1 MTTNNLD
8 KYAALGAKAVA
19 EGKDMTKAS
28 AGGGGDYL
36 PPAAGLCWLR
46 FVAYV
51 ELGKQP
57 GTFQGKPTIKDEVQL
72 VFELSGPKHPPT
84 ITDSGEKIPHRV
96 TVTIPLSLNE
106 KAHFFKL
113 FNRMNY
119 AGDAQ
124 HMVQLLGRA
133 FKGKIV
139 HRTYKGRDGKDR
151 ISAELFD
158 KSVSSFTIEPP
169 RYDVT
174 DPDSGEVL
182 ETKVK
187 VVDPAITPVKAF
199 LWEYS
204 DLADWANLF
213 IPGEYP
219 ERKDEKT
226 GLVTAPAKSKNVLQ
240 NAIKRAA
247 NFKGS
252 PVYNLI
258 AAANGNLDIP
268 EAEQPDSEGEASAAS
283 EAAAAV
289 AKAAAVPTPVGAAAD
304 DALNGIA

>member
-1 MTTNNLD
+1 MTTNNNLD
-8 KYAALGAKAVA
+8 KYAAMGAKAAA
-19 EGKDMTKAS
+19 EGKDMTKS
-28 AGGGGDYL
+28 VAGGGGDYT

-51 ELGKQP
+51 ELGKQV
-57 GTFQGKPTIKDEVQL
+57 GSFQGKPTVKDEVSL
-72 VFELSGPKHPPT
+72 VFELSGPKHPPSISDAGVKT
-84 ITDSGEKIPHRV
+84 PQRV
-96 TVTIPLSLNE
+96 TIEVPLSLNE

-113 FNRMNY
+113 FQRMNY
-119 AGDAQ
+119 AGDAN

-133 FKGKIV
+133 YKGKII

-158 KSVSSFTIEPP
+158 KASGFTIEPP
-169 RYDVT
+169 RYDVV
-174 DPDSGEVL
+174 DDEGEFV

-187 VVDPAITPVKAF
+187 AVEPAITPVKAF

-213 IPGEYP
+213 IDGEYP
-219 ERKDEKT
+219 ERKDDKT
-226 GLVTAPAKSKNVLQ
+226 GLVTAKAKSKNVLQ
-240 NAIKRAA
+240 NKIKSAA

-252 PVYNLI
+252 PIYAVI

-268 EAEQPDSEGEASAAS
+268 DVEINDDAMD

-289 AKAAAVPTPVGAAAD
+289 AKAAAVPVPTPVGAAAD

>member
-1 MTTNNLD
+1 MTTNNNLD
-8 KYAALGAKAVA
+8 KYSAMGAKAVA

-28 AGGGGDYL
+28 AGGGGDYT

-51 ELGKQP
+51 ELGKQV
-57 GTFQGKPTIKDEVQL
+57 GSFQGKPTVKDMVSL

-84 ITDSGEKIPHRV
+84 ITDAGVKIPQRV
-96 TVTIPLSLNE
+96 TIEIPLSLNE

-113 FNRMNY
+113 FQRMNY
-119 AGDAQ
+119 AGDAN
-124 HMVQLLGRA
+124 HMVQLLGRP
-133 FKGKIV
+133 FKGKII

-151 ISAELFD
+151 VSAELFD
-158 KSVSSFTIEPP
+158 KASGFTIEPP
-169 RYDVT
+169 RYDVV
-174 DPDSGEVL
+174 DAEGEFV

-187 VVDPAITPVKAF
+187 VVEASLTPVKAF

-204 DLADWANLF
+204 DLADWSNLF
-213 IPGEYP
+213 IDGEYP
-219 ERKDEKT
+219 ERKDDKT
-226 GLVTAPAKSKNVLQ
+226 GLVIAPAKSKNVLQ
-240 NAIKRAA
+240 NKVKSAA

-252 PVYNLI
+252 PIYTLL
-258 AAANGNLDIP
+258 AASGGNLDIP
-268 EAEQPDSEGEASAAS
+268 DVEFNDEAVD

-289 AKAAAVPTPVGAAAD
+289 AKAAAVPVPTPVGAAAD

>member
-1 MTTNNLD
+1 MTTSNID
-8 KYAALGAKAVA
+8 KYAALGARAVA
-19 EGKDMTKAS
+19 EGKDMTKAVT
-28 AGGGGDYL
+28 GGGGDYA

-57 GTFQGKPTIKDEVQL
+57 GTFQGKPTVKDEVQL
-72 VFELSGPKHPPT
+72 VFELSGVKHPPT
-84 ITDSGEKIPHRV
+84 ITDGGEKIPHRV
-96 TVTIPLSLNE
+96 TITIPLSLNE

-113 FNRMNY
+113 FGRMNY

-124 HMVQLLGRA
+124 HMVQLLGRPY
-133 FKGKIV
+133 KGKIV

-158 KSVSSFTIEPP
+158 KASGSFTIEPP
-169 RYDVT
+169 RYDVV
-174 DPDSGEVL
+174 DDEGEVL

-204 DLADWANLF
+204 DLVDWANLF

-240 NAIKRAA
+240 NNIKRAV

-268 EAEQPDSEGEASAAS
+268 DAEVPDDGEASAAT

>member
-1 MTTNNLD
+1 MATSID
-8 KYAALGAKAVA
+8 RFAALGAKAAA
-19 EGKDMTKAS
+19 EGKDMTKAT
-28 AGGGGDYL
+28 AGGGDYT

-46 FVAYV
+46 FVSYV
-51 ELGKQP
+51 ELGKQA
-57 GTFQGKPTIKDEVQL
+57 GTFQGKPTMKEKVLL

-84 ITDSGEKIPHRV
+84 IMDDGTKVPMRV
-96 TVTIPLSLNE
+96 SIEENLSLNE

-124 HMVQLLGRA
+124 HIVQLLGRPY
-133 FKGKIV
+133 KGRII

-151 ISAELFD
+151 IVAELFD
-158 KSVSSFTIEPP
+158 KATGYTIEPP

-187 VVDPAITPVKAF
+187 QVEPAMTDLKAF

-204 DLADWANLF
+204 DLSDWAALF
-213 IPGEYP
+213 IDGEYP
-219 ERKDEKT
+219 ERKDDK
-226 GLVTAPAKSKNVLQ
+226 GVVTAKAKSKNVLQ
-240 NAIKRAA
+240 NKIKAA
-247 NFKGS
+247 GNFVGS
-252 PVYNLI
+252 PIYALI

-268 EAEQPDSEGEASAAS
+268 EVDDHESGGSAPATK
-283 EAAAAV
+283 
-289 AKAAAVPTPVGAAAD
+289 AKPEPTPVPQGDDAD

>member
-19 EGKDMTKAS
+19 EGKDMTKAT
-28 AGGGGDYL
+28 AGGGGDYA

-51 ELGKQP
+51 ELGKQA
-57 GTFQGKPTIKDEVQL
+57 GTFQGKPTVKDEVMM

-84 ITDSGEKIPHRV
+84 ITDSGEKIPHRI
-96 TVTIPLSLNE
+96 TITIPLSLNE

-119 AGDAQ
+119 QGGAQ
-124 HMVQLLGRA
+124 HMVQLLGQA
-133 FKGKIV
+133 YKGKIV

-158 KSVSSFTIEPP
+158 KAAASFTIEPP

-187 VVDPAITPVKAF
+187 AVEPAITPVKAF

-213 IPGEYP
+213 IDGEYP

-226 GLVTAPAKSKNVLQ
+226 GLVTAPAKSKNSLQ

-252 PVYNLI
+252 PIYNLI

-268 EAEQPDSEGEASAAS
+268 EADVPDDVAG

-289 AKAAAVPTPVGAAAD
+289 TKAKEVVPVPEGAAAD